1 MPSVEFPPL
10 EGPGSNANDLFRW
23 LQQKPR
29 EELAP
34 SAQDLFEQLLASAS
48 QPRGSTADACVKLC
62 GFVQLCAKSK
72 EDSLIRWAFSEKI
85 AQNLFNFF
93 IEWNEKDQHRSMRLV
108 LDLLSFLITQNP
120 VTRIKDDVKADL
132 LHTIATIIA
141 RKSTR
146 PLVKSCITALNHL
159 LTKSIFALEDVAQ
172 MYQVVRPDL
181 AEQSA
186 NILWHEWVTEIF
198 RWMKLPYVA
207 PVAGKLLG
215 IIFSGL
221 YGDHDGTKQVLDATT
236 IREWLETALA
246 TDPDL
251 LEGIKNYFL
260 APLFKS
266 DRALS
271 IALLK
276 ELHHVRPNDMTHTR
290 SDELDTA
297 TLLHLAALELGKK
310 ASIVDDPHPEGAKTV
325 NTVQLEG
332 TIVERFLMHNS
343 YDVRS
348 FAMSLL
354 ITSSSST
361 RPYSMMAF
369 ELLRKHLP
377 SCHADPDAKFRHE
390 ILGQSKNML
399 KRIKGAVSILEK
411 DLARIRNKASPSQAR
426 EPTVNT
432 HRSKG
437 AKEISNAGET
447 WLRDT
452 LSAHHKFLGF
462 YLQFLRQELAPTAS
476 YQRHITALKALLP
489 ILNGKESPSAAEQ
502 NIYKD
507 PQWIRSIKDLIMDPF
522 DDVRETATTLLMLF
536 PSEATRMEVVF
547 DEKLPPTT
555 PLAML
560 VEFSSR
566 AAVQASRTSRADHS
580 DGAARSFGLLCA
592 WQSTT
597 ESRLS
602 LLVRQLDILEI
613 KISRAEKDLGHAVMA
628 EPVHGDFAAIRYMW
642 GVLAPDRYSEAQL
655 ELLAPS
661 QTRIVDLCARVW
673 ETVSYVLC
681 DDSPEGNM
689 PEELESTEGLDS
701 KGLLSYS
708 FRAIH
713 ESSNLM
719 RTIVGNL
726 GRSRMAG
733 ALLPTPEVFRKV
745 GNLAFTQLSTIR
757 HRGAFSS
764 VSLNFTCC
772 CQHARNSRVASL
784 GTEPSLLESWYKGAL
799 SCIYAQR
806 STTRRS
812 AGIPALI
819 TAILT
824 SNADSP
830 SFEQVMKTLEEIA
843 ARPAWVSETDE
854 SCLPQVHAFNSL
866 KEVFKSSSL
875 SKKAERYLPECLEL
889 ATSSLRA
896 ELWAIRNCALL
907 LLRSLMDSLFGTNES
922 KSAMESG
929 WDGKTLRIS
938 YTKYPSLPPILLN
951 LLQSGQLAMKPGTL
965 TSSSAAESVFPA
977 LDIIRRAGP
986 PESHRDEL
994 YKLITRYLGSQQW
1007 HVREIAARTLCSF
1020 LLNERWL
1027 SSIKSLFEESRGS
1040 ANRLHGTFLTV
1051 KFFLERTSLD
1061 RTEGRLFGQTIA
1073 PELNGHSQL
1082 ASFAEDIKSLGQAL
1096 QELEEDATI
1105 CSEVWA
1111 AFVETRTLTWKFT
1124 PPDAVWVSKSEQ
1136 LTHLKIARGRNSFTS
1151 TALLD
1156 HRLGI
1161 RSLRE
1166 AVVLTGIASLRSSLF
1181 DALDQDTDT
1190 ACMLVEAVPSIWG
1203 KSEVAELCT
1212 LYLDIC
1218 KHTKQP
1224 EARALALKNLTS
1236 LLDDQISQGNLHD
1249 LPGPEEFESFQQ
1261 SILGSINPTLANAVL
1276 AASGPTLAIQ
1286 ILPHSG
1292 QMSFFMLEQRL
1303 RAWGKAVADAL
1314 HDSNTFDMRI
1324 AAAKAIKSFASAVRS
1339 AAGSDAAYL
1348 PFLLATYNTLVDD
1361 DDEIRDVGALA
1372 AAFLTSPDA
1381 RARPQ
1386 PLVAVDAADAL
1397 LSWIQQHFGHTNEFK
1412 AYVACRLV
1420 GDPLVAL
1427 DIGVQDLSAW
1437 ASPELLFARALKVD
1451 ESLFA
1456 VEEQNLFID
1465 EVRETQRWAGV
1476 FRCLPRDFDEVEGD
1490 DGAARKVLVMDSS
1503 LTALKGWVEG
1513 ALEAL
1518 IVQAGLDD
1526 GPLGWAS
1533 RPDAFALCHRVLVC
1547 GKVMAELLGEEGVS
1561 ITNSLE
1567 RVKDIGQASRLHG
1580 LLLLTLNQE

>member
-1 MPSVEFPPL
+1 
-10 EGPGSNANDLFRW
+10 
-23 LQQKPR
+23 
-29 EELAP
+29 
-34 SAQDLFEQLLASAS
+34 
-48 QPRGSTADACVKLC
+48 
-62 GFVQLCAKSK
+62 
-72 EDSLIRWAFSEKI
+72 
-85 AQNLFNFF
+85 
-93 IEWNEKDQHRSMRLV
+93 
-108 LDLLSFLITQNP
+108 
-120 VTRIKDDVKADL
+120 
-132 LHTIATIIA
+132 
-141 RKSTR
+141 
-146 PLVKSCITALNHL
+146 
-159 LTKSIFALEDVAQ
+159 
-172 MYQVVRPDL
+172 
-181 AEQSA
+181 
-186 NILWHEWVTEIF
+186 
-198 RWMKLPYVA
+198 
-207 PVAGKLLG
+207 
-215 IIFSGL
+215 
-221 YGDHDGTKQVLDATT
+221 
-236 IREWLETALA
+236 
-246 TDPDL
+246 
-251 LEGIKNYFL
+251 
-260 APLFKS
+260 
-266 DRALS
+266 
-271 IALLK
+271 
-276 ELHHVRPNDMTHTR
+276 
-290 SDELDTA
+290 
-297 TLLHLAALELGKK
+297 
-310 ASIVDDPHPEGAKTV
+310 
-325 NTVQLEG
+325 
-332 TIVERFLMHNS
+332 
-343 YDVRS
+343 
-348 FAMSLL
+348 MSLL

-361 RPYSMMAF
+361 RPYSTMAF
-369 ELLRKHLP
+369 ELLQKHLR
-377 SCHADPDAKFRHE
+377 SCHADADAKFRNE
-390 ILGQSKNML
+390 ILGQSKNMV

-411 DLARIRNKASPSQAR
+411 DLARIRNKALSSKVR

-432 HRSKG
+432 HISKG

-452 LSAHHKFLGF
+452 LEAHQKFF
-462 YLQFLRQELAPTAS
+462 DWYLQFLLQELAPTAS
-476 YQRHITALKALLP
+476 YQRHITALKALVSVLK
-489 ILNGKESPSAAEQ
+489 LGKESPSAAEQ
-502 NIYKD
+502 NVYRD
-507 PQWIRSIKDLIMDPF
+507 PQWIRTIMDLIMDPF
-522 DDVRETATTLLMLF
+522 DDVRETAITLLMLF
-536 PSEATRMEVVF
+536 PSETTRMGVVF
-547 DEKLPPTT
+547 DDQLPPTT
-555 PLAML
+555 PLVML
-560 VEFSSR
+560 AEFSSR
-566 AAVQASRTSRADHS
+566 AAIQASRTSRADHS
-580 DGAARSFGLLCA
+580 DGGARSLGLLCA
-592 WQSTT
+592 WESTI

-602 LLVRQLDILEI
+602 LLVRRLDILDL
-613 KISRAEKDLGHAVMA
+613 KISRAEKDLGHAAIA

-642 GVLAPDRYSEAQL
+642 EVLAPDRYSEAQI
-655 ELLAPS
+655 ELLALP

-673 ETVSYVLC
+673 DAVSHVLC

-733 ALLPTPEVFRKV
+733 ALLPTSEVFRKV

-772 CQHARNSRVASL
+772 CQHARNPHVASL
-784 GTEPSLLESWYKGAL
+784 GTEPSLIDSWYKGAL

-830 SFEQVMKTLEEIA
+830 SFEQVIRALEGIA
-843 ARPAWVSETDE
+843 ARPARVSETDG
-854 SCLPQVHAFNSL
+854 SSLPQVHAFNSL
-866 KEVFKSSSL
+866 KEVFKSSLL

-889 ATSSLRA
+889 ATSGLRA

-986 PESHRDEL
+986 PESHRYEL

-1020 LLNERWL
+1020 LLNGTWL
-1027 SSIKSLFEESRGS
+1027 SSVKSLFEESRGS

-1061 RTEGRLFGQTIA
+1061 RKEGRLLGQTVT
-1073 PELNGHSQL
+1073 PELNGQSQL
-1082 ASFAEDIKSLGQAL
+1082 ANFAEDIKSLGQAL

-1111 AFVETRTLTWKFT
+1111 AFVEIRTLTWETT
-1124 PPDAVWVSKSEQ
+1124 PDFIWVSKAEQ

-1166 AVVLTGIASLRSSLF
+1166 ARVLTGIASLRSSLF

-1190 ACMLVEAVPSIWG
+1190 ACMLVEAVPMIWG

-1224 EARALALKNLTS
+1224 EARALALTNLTS
-1236 LLDDQISQGNLHD
+1236 LLDGHISQGNLHD
-1249 LPGPEEFESFQQ
+1249 LPGPEEFEPFQQ

-1276 AASGPTLAIQ
+1276 AASGPVMAIQ
-1286 ILPHSG
+1286 TLPHNG

-1303 RAWGKAVADAL
+1303 RAWGKAVADAV
-1314 HDSNTFDMRI
+1314 HDSNTFDMRM

-1348 PFLLATYNTLVDD
+1348 PFLLATYNTLIDD

-1381 RARPQ
+1381 RAHPQ

-1397 LSWIQQHFGHTNEFK
+1397 ISWIQRHFGHTNEFR

-1420 GDPLVAL
+1420 GDPLIAL

-1437 ASPELLFARALKVD
+1437 ASPGQLFARALEVD

-1476 FRCLPRDFDEVEGD
+1476 FRSVPRDFDEVDGD
-1490 DGAARKVLVMDSS
+1490 GGAARKVLVMDSS
-1503 LTALKGWVEG
+1503 LTALKGWVEE

-1518 IVQAGLDD
+1518 AVQAGLDD

-1533 RPDAFALCHRVLVC
+1533 GADAFALCHRVIVC
-1547 GKVMAELLGEEGVS
+1547 GKVMADLLGEEGAS
-1561 ITNSLE
+1561 ITSSLA
-1567 RVKDIGQASRLHG
+1567 RVKDVGQASRLHG
-1580 LLLLTLNQE
+1580 LLLLALDQE